1 MNSRLYK
8 RICIPLFFLVVAASS
23 LYAKVELPS
32 VIGDNMVLQQQT
44 QVALWGRTTGKKV
57 VISPS
62 WTRRKTV
69 VVPKDDGKWF
79 TRISTPEAGGPYTIT
94 LNDGEKLTIENVL
107 IGEVWYCSGQSNM
120 EMPMQ
125 GFKAQPVEHST
136 DYILE
141 ASTRVPIRIFNVP
154 NDKARS
160 PKDDIDASWKE
171 NLPEDVGKTS
181 AVAYFFACKIHKVLD
196 VPVGIIIADVGGTS
210 IEAWLGRDVI
220 EKEFPGEFDTSI
232 LDTGELKDLRGSRHP
247 SILYNGMVSALE
259 PFTFKGMLW
268 YQGENNRPRP
278 EQYTRLQTAYA
289 NMMRERF
296 QNPDAAFYFVQIAP
310 FNYQPEGRYASGYF
324 CEAQAK
330 TLFTIPHSG
339 MVTTTDIGSYSTIHP
354 PKKMEVGN
362 RLAYLALV
370 NDYGIK
376 GIDPVAPTYKS
387 MDIIDGNVVL
397 EFNADPLGIGPMNVD
412 LPGFEVAGPDRVF
425 HPVKARVVKKQ
436 VILICDEIP
445 NPIAVRYCF
454 RNWCVGKL
462 ANAYGIPVGPFR
474 TDDWDDIEM

>member
-1 MNSRLYK
+1 
-8 RICIPLFFLVVAASS
+8 
-23 LYAKVELPS
+23 
-32 VIGDNMVLQQQT
+32 
-44 QVALWGRTTGKKV
+44 
-57 VISPS
+57 
-62 WTRRKTV
+62 
-69 VVPKDDGKWF
+69 
-79 TRISTPEAGGPYTIT
+79 
-94 LNDGEKLTIENVL
+94 
-107 IGEVWYCSGQSNM
+107 
-120 EMPMQ
+120 
-125 GFKAQPVEHST
+125 
-136 DYILE
+136 
-141 ASTRVPIRIFNVP
+141 
-154 NDKARS
+154 
-160 PKDDIDASWKE
+160 
-171 NLPEDVGKTS
+171 
-181 AVAYFFACKIHKVLD
+181 
-196 VPVGIIIADVGGTS
+196 
-210 IEAWLGRDVI
+210 
-220 EKEFPGEFDTSI
+220 
-232 LDTGELKDLRGSRHP
+232 
-247 SILYNGMVSALE
+247 
-259 PFTFKGMLW
+259 
-268 YQGENNRPRP
+268 
-278 EQYTRLQTAYA
+278 
-289 NMMRERF
+289 
-296 QNPDAAFYFVQIAP
+296 
-310 FNYQPEGRYASGYF
+310 
-324 CEAQAK
+324 
-330 TLFTIPHSG
+330 